1 MKGILNCCKLQVI
14 FKNERFSR
22 FEDCVPYDLVLGVD
36 YEYPFVRCNSSL
48 LETERHLK
56 VRPGE
61 HIGMLTFTFK
71 KKKSSKESSIRH
83 QLSTAE

>member
-14 FKNERFSR
+14 FKNERFFR

-48 LETERHLK
+48 PWDREA
-56 VRPGE
+56 P
-61 HIGMLTFTFK
+61 
-71 KKKSSKESSIRH
+71 KS
-83 QLSTAE
+83 

>member
-1 MKGILNCCKLQVI
+1 MNTHLSDAIL
-14 FKNERFSR
+14 
-22 FEDCVPYDLVLGVD
+22 
-36 YEYPFVRCNSSL
+36 PF
-48 LETERHLK
+48 LETEGHLK